1 MLGPSF
7 IPQHSDA
14 RVLEHLL
21 YKWAHAREIIAGSL
35 SESYERL
42 LTDGRRVERTEI
54 ERDVAR
60 LFAGNFRQSVGMTE
74 QTLEQL
80 TA

>member
-21 YKWAHAREIIAGSL
+21 YKWAHARSVIAESL
-35 SESYERL
+35 YESYERL
-42 LTDGRRVERTEI
+42 LTDGRRVERAEI

-60 LFAGNFRQSVGMTE
+60 LFAGNFKQSVGMTE
-74 QTLEQL
+74 QAVEQL
-80 TA
+80 TV